1 MKEEWNK
8 FYREDEYIFGTKP
21 DHYFEKILPQF
32 QVGKMLLPG
41 EGEGRNAVYA
51 AKLGWDVYAYDISE
65 EAKRKAMQL
74 AKLNDV
80 SINYAIN
87 DVVKATYPEESFD
100 AVVYHF
106 LHYGGKDR
114 IEIHKKLARHLKKG
128 GILIIQAFS
137 TEHPNYSSMG
147 PQDQYNLY
155 SKEDIVRDF
164 PDYEII
170 ELKAE
175 KDHINEG
182 IMPLGDCS
190 IFRFVGIK
198 K

>member
-8 FYREDEYIFGTKP
+8 FYSEDEYIFGTKP
-21 DHYFEKILPQF
+21 DRYFERILPQF
-32 QVGKMLLPG
+32 KVGKMLLPG

-65 EAKRKAMQL
+65 EARKKAMQL
-74 AKLNDV
+74 VMLNGV
-80 SINYAIN
+80 SFDYTID

-106 LHYGGKDR
+106 LHYGGKER
-114 IEIHKKLARHLKKG
+114 IEIHKKLDRHLKKG

-137 TEHPNYSSMG
+137 IEHPNYSLMG
-147 PQDQYNLY
+147 PQDPYNLY
-155 SKEDIVRDF
+155 SKEDVERDF

-170 ELKAE
+170 ELKTD
-175 KDHINEG
+175 KDHITEG
-182 IMPLGDCS
+182 VMPLGDCS
-190 IFRFVGIK
+190 IFRFVGRK